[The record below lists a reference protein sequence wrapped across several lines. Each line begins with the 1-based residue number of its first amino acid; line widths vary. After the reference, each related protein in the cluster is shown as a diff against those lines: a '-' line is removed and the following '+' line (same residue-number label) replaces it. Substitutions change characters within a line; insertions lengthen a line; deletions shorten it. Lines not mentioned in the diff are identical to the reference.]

1 MKAGRILIPLD
12 GSKTA
17 EAAIPEA
24 VAIARGRPCT
34 FVLLCVAEARI
45 LPGAD
50 VVGDWV
56 EAVREAEAYLAAVKK
71 RLVAEGI
78 GPIETRVWQG
88 PAALAIIEAAQ
99 RHHADLIAMTSHGR
113 SGISRLVFGSVAEA
127 VLRGCRVPILLIRPR
142 GAPVAPPADADAH
155 KPVEASSRPP
165 A

>member
-24 VAIARGRPCT
+24 VAMARGRPCT
-34 FVLLCVAEARI
+34 FVLLCVAEAKI

-71 RLVAEGI
+71 RLVA
-78 GPIETRVWQG
+78 R
-88 PAALAIIEAAQ
+88 PASGRAQ
-99 RHHADLIAMTSHGR
+99 R
-113 SGISRLVFGSVAEA
+113 
-127 VLRGCRVPILLIRPR
+127 LRP
-142 GAPVAPPADADAH
+142 
-155 KPVEASSRPP
+155 SSRPRRGTTP
-165 A
+165 T